1 VEDKTAVTMQAIW
14 RRQWPRRIRYQPHEM
29 KIVLTRLSEAL
40 IAGRSE
46 MVTLQ
51 R

>member
-1 VEDKTAVTMQAIW
+1 MQAMC
-14 RRQWPRRIRYQPHEM
+14 RRQCPRRIRYQPVAM
-29 KIVLTRLSEAL
+29 KIVLMELSDAL

-46 MVTLQ
+46 TDITLK